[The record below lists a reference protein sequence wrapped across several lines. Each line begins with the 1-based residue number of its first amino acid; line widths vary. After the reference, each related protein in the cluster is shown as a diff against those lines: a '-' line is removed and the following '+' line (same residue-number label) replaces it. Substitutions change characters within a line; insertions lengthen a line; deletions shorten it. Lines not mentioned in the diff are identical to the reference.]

1 MAADLHNYVENSKS
15 NNNLQKSCQS
25 DQVTDLPK
33 KLFLHKLMHMAYGR
47 EFQATTQRCRSV
59 YASGWRCRSRSCNW
73 TFILCV
79 TTTSFQEIVRIY
91 FSCFCSCQLK
101 FREISYRLHSQ
112 GFGLK
117 VQYQYMDSFR
127 GNSSN
132 SWFIEDVRF
141 KASVKKVLHTCKNFA
156 EFFFCRKFF
165 PGLNRTFNMSV
176 KLFSS
181 SLTLSYPFCK
191 IPMLP
196 NIVLS

>member
-1 MAADLHNYVENSKS
+1 MDESFRRPLRDVGQCMHLVGDVDLDHAIGHSYCVSPLLVSK
-15 NNNLQKSCQS
+15 
-25 DQVTDLPK
+25 
-33 KLFLHKLMHMAYGR
+33 
-47 EFQATTQRCRSV
+47 
-59 YASGWRCRSRSCNW
+59 
-73 TFILCV
+73 
-79 TTTSFQEIVRIY
+79 IY

-156 EFFFCRKFF
+156 EIFFCRKIF

-196 NIVLS
+196 NIVLSCIVILLLSTSICFKKV